1 MYKITFPEGK
11 LFTGNYLSVA
21 FKSGVGET
29 DSDYLAE
36 RFERKGLTVTP
47 LEMHESDEKPLEKM
61 TVDELKEVATKNN
74 IDISG
79 AKTKAK
85 ILGIILANAPG
96 EELKE
101 E

>member
-1 MYKITFPEGK
+1 MLVAKNGISREIDEKNLQVYKDKGYAPVKKTITEQPPVED
-11 LFTGNYLSVA
+11 A
-21 FKSGVGET
+21 
-29 DSDYLAE
+29 DD
-36 RFERKGLTVTP
+36 
-47 LEMHESDEKPLEKM
+47 KPLEKM

-79 AKTKAK
+79 AKTKAE
-85 ILGIILANAPG
+85 ILEIILANAPD

>member
-1 MYKITFPEGK
+1 M
-11 LFTGNYLSVA
+11 LVA
-21 FKSGVGET
+21 KNGISREI
-29 DSDYLAE
+29 
-36 RFERKGLTVTP
+36 
-47 LEMHESDEKPLEKM
+47 DEKNLQVYKDKGYVPVEKTITEQPPVEDVDDKPLKKM

-79 AKTKAK
+79 AKNKAK
-85 ILGIILANAPG
+85 ILEIILANAPD